1 MGSYPLA
8 WSCLQV
14 YGERPVQK
22 ALALSSTLKTEEFF
36 LKNEIS
42 FLKESMMILCFNNV
56 ILSCALMLLWLQSP

>member
-8 WSCLQV
+8 WSYLQV
-14 YGERPVQK
+14 CGETPVLK
-22 ALALSSTLKTEEFF
+22 ALAFSSTLKTEESF

-42 FLKESMMILCFNNV
+42 FLKERRMILRFNNV